1 LSWSAGPVTGFFASS
16 FVPGTDFGFETDA
29 EHIFP
34 RLSASFRVKSSF
46 SAVSFPRRAS
56 RLGARSASNERDR
69 ETGLAS
75 LTSRPP
81 RWAKLVFAGTYRAR
95 PLMLAREELFFAA
108 DEETETEP
116 RAETE
121 TFAEPIFFAGVK

>member
-56 RLGARSASNERDR
+56 RLETRSASNKRDR

-75 LTSRPP
+75 VTSRPP
-81 RWAKLVFAGTYRAR
+81 RWAKLVFAETYRAR
-95 PLMLAREELFFAA
+95 PLMLALALFFAA

-121 TFAEPIFFAGVK
+121 TFAEPSPFAGVK